1 MHAAASHS
9 AFRHFSTQL
18 YCSGA
23 EEQRCPDG
31 SPAGTCYWHRP
42 SNLAGFRPVVAAD
55 ANQSW
60 PERSRLYPSDRWDP
74 TRSGATGFRYFGKE
88 AAAKCVRGKRIH
100 FAGDSTTRDTFY
112 EFAAVAGF
120 PMFSDSKFG
129 DWPEGAY
136 EPRSPITSA
145 GRDRS
150 GECLGNYDRKKYCLR
165 DERHASPPSSGSV
178 GGLETRFS
186 FQFLMQSNSSWEV
199 DHASKMLADR
209 KIDAAF
215 VQCPIYEWFRP
226 DAYNYS
232 KTKEERAR
240 VVEVDEL
247 AVGPEHWAGMGISCA
262 QYIDNVIRPAIVA
275 AAADSSAAA
284 AAEGG
289 AASDEKPTRIFLLGP
304 TPLPAWTRL
313 HGTDAVEPFVFHSIH
328 QALGVR
334 CHRKATGSSADGGGT
349 WGVSTRGGVTPID
362 RYSIVGGRRRDAI
375 HPFFNAQFAIV
386 QLVLNHLCPKGV

>member
-1 MHAAASHS
+1 MQAASHS

-42 SNLAGFRPVVAAD
+42 SNLAGCRSLSATPTKVGPSGHGCTRLIAGIRRGAARPA
-55 ANQSW
+55 S
-60 PERSRLYPSDRWDP
+60 
-74 TRSGATGFRYFGKE
+74 ATLARRRRPN
-88 AAAKCVRGKRIH
+88 ARGKRIH
-100 FAGDSTTRDTFY
+100 FAGDSTTPDTFY

-129 DWPEGAY
+129 DWPDGAY

-284 AAEGG
+284 AAEG
-289 AASDEKPTRIFLLGP
+289 A
-304 TPLPAWTRL
+304 
-313 HGTDAVEPFVFHSIH
+313 
-328 QALGVR
+328 R
-334 CHRKATGSSADGGGT
+334 C
-349 WGVSTRGGVTPID
+349 RG
-362 RYSIVGGRRRDAI
+362 
-375 HPFFNAQFAIV
+375 
-386 QLVLNHLCPKGV
+386 